1 MPFWIQFHFLI
12 DVQRMMAPN
21 KSNFLL
27 AGTVSTRGCC
37 MKYSRRCST
46 HKEKD
51 IRYIS
56 GNCTTQ
62 WSHLRNLIF
71 SEMIN
76 QPEHQNTHEYKYKQ
90 NKSFIYL
97 NFKSAINYSHSQSP
111 APPRDE
117 RSSDTAIKIYK
128 YSPLMLFAQFL
139 RTNCNNKNYD
149 YKKYLKKIENNKI
162 MNEKKNRKN
171 QQQQKPRTECLWME
185 RVMMRRLSKSLYLLP
200 IIHFITNSILIAA
213 LTISRTMKIV

>member
-1 MPFWIQFHFLI
+1 MPCLYQHIPRVKSSSLMPFWIQFHFLI

-27 AGTVSTRGCC
+27 AGTVSTRECC

-97 NFKSAINYSHSQSP
+97 NFKSTINYSHSQSP

-162 MNEKKNRKN
+162 MNEKKKQKKPTTTKTTNRVFMNGTGDDEEVIK
-171 QQQQKPRTECLWME
+171 E
-185 RVMMRRLSKSLYLLP
+185 
-200 IIHFITNSILIAA
+200 FISSSYYTFHN
-213 LTISRTMKIV
+213 